1 MSMKA
6 CRIVARAI
14 ADALPGA
21 GQPSNVD
28 KTLSA
33 PKRAKIL
40 IEQGYVRESVWDT
53 SAICEISMEPR
64 GYEGDCGQPL
74 DYYCGGDDAA
84 GKVSDLLTREKTGA
98 PYGWFI
104 EFYNAGVAGVWKG

>member
-6 CRIVARAI
+6 CKIVARAI

-21 GQPSNVD
+21 GQPENVA

-74 DYYCGGDDAA
+74 DYYSGGMEDSI
-84 GKVSDLLTREKTGA
+84 KVSGLLTEAKTGE
-98 PYGWFI
+98 PYGWYI